1 MTTTTRTSP
10 PGAAPRRPRGGR
22 GRGAGALV
30 VPALALMGAAVLL
43 PLFLSF
49 LRSVTEPSPGL
60 SNYAALLTDGVTLTI
75 FSRTVLVAAA
85 VTLATLVIGYPYAY
99 LMTRVGGTARL
110 LMVAAVLVP
119 FWTSMTARNFAWL
132 ILEQREGPI
141 DRALQTIGIDGAVLL
156 GSAWGVG
163 LAMTQVMLP
172 FMVLPLY
179 SAMSGIDRKLLL
191 AAQGLGS
198 RPLTAFRRVFLPLSR
213 GGMISGGILV
223 FALSSGFYV
232 TPAILGSPQQSMVA
246 QLLAQRT
253 NQLLDFAAAGALG
266 TVVLVFTLL
275 LVSLAGRFGGSATAL
290 GGAVQ
295 AKGGR

>member
-1 MTTTTRTSP
+1 
-10 PGAAPRRPRGGR
+10 
-22 GRGAGALV
+22 
-30 VPALALMGAAVLL
+30 MGAAVLA
-43 PLFLSF
+43 PLLMSF
-49 LRSVTEPSPGL
+49 LRSITEPSFGV
-60 SNYAALLTDGVTLTI
+60 SNYARLLTDGVTLTI
-75 FSRTVLVAAA
+75 LSRTALVAAG
-85 VTLATLVIGYPYAY
+85 VTLATLAIGYPYAY
-99 LMTRVGGTARL
+99 LMSRVSGSTRL

-132 ILEQREGPI
+132 VLEQREGPI
-141 DRALQTIGIDGAVLL
+141 DGALQAVGIDGMVLL

-198 RPLTAFRRVFLPLSR
+198 RPVTAFRKVYLPLSR
-213 GGMISGGILV
+213 GGVISGGILV

-266 TVVLVFTLL
+266 TVVLVSTLL
-275 LVSLAGRFGGSATAL
+275 LVTLAGRFGGSASAL

-295 AKGGR
+295 ANGGRR